1 MMRPVHL
8 AALAL
13 LAVAALSGCSGGGAS
28 SDSSSTPAATPAATA
43 SGDWPMPAGLND
55 GPRAAESPVDAA
67 MAAKGEQLFS
77 TKGCTACHAFGKK
90 ATGPDL
96 AGVAQRRTAKWIE
109 AQILHPDVM
118 TKQDPIAK
126 ELFAKHMLQ
135 MPKQGLT
142 AEEAAAVVEFF
153 KQKDQ

>member
-1 MMRPVHL
+1 
-8 AALAL
+8 
-13 LAVAALSGCSGGGAS
+13 
-28 SDSSSTPAATPAATA
+28 
-43 SGDWPMPAGLND
+43 MPAGLND

-96 AGVAQRRTAKWIE
+96 AGVSTRRTAKWIE

-142 AEEAAAVVEFF
+142 PEEAAAVIEYF